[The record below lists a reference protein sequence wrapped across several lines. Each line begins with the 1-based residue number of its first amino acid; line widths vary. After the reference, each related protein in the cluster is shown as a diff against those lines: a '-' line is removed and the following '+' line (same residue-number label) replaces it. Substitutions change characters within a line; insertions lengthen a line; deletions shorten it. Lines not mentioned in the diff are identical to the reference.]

1 MQLKASD
8 YSKPVWNAFSIISTR
23 FYWPSV
29 NGNVLRLT
37 LWFSQLAVTTTTVSQ
52 SVEPHTHAHS
62 VSACVCSLCAAHFM
76 LAKRHRWNVFR
87 CRTVVSNDVWQC
99 VSSDVVTL
107 NNSRLYIHILWPGI
121 KWSHCVSKNCN
132 PASFPNNFK
141 KYGSVFIICSTNN
154 SQVFRHTA
162 RDPAVQVVKKLQKW
176 RLKILRQLSAPEITD
191 ILSCLLMLS
200 ENETGVWVFL
210 GHGVYHACHM
220 LKLQTQPD
228 IRLVTYL
235 LTYYRSSHAY
245 IVAQITA
252 TLSTP
257 WHQHDRCSVTNTDML
272 THHITRRSLD
282 SHLII

>member
-1 MQLKASD
+1 M
-8 YSKPVWNAFSIISTR
+8 WNAFSIISTR
-23 FYWPSV
+23 FHWPSV

-37 LWFSQLAVTTTTVSQ
+37 LWFSQLAVTTTAVSQ

-62 VSACVCSLCAAHFM
+62 VSACVCSLFAAHFM
-76 LAKRHRWNVFR
+76 LAKRRRWNVLR

-141 KYGSVFIICSTNN
+141 KYGSVLIICSTNN

-176 RLKILRQLSAPEITD
+176 RLKILRQLSVPEITD

-200 ENETGVWVFL
+200 ENETGVWVFF
-210 GHGVYHACHM
+210 GTRCISCKSHA
-220 LKLQTQPD
+220 QTPD
-228 IRLVTYL
+228 TVWHTTRYL

-252 TLSTP
+252 ALSTP